1 MLNTLRRIVLEVNAA
16 KDLQKAL
23 DIIVSKV
30 RKAMDT
36 DVCTTYL
43 YDEEVKRYFLSAT
56 EGLNKSAVGEVS
68 LGHSEGIVGLVG
80 LKEELINLVDAS
92 THAKYQ
98 YLPGTGEEIY
108 HAFMGVPIIHRRKL
122 LGVLVLQQKAKRC
135 FDESEEAFLITISAQ
150 LAAVIAHAEATGA
163 LVDIKNPHQEQQ
175 DGKFK
180 GIASAPGIA
189 IGTVAVIYPP
199 ANLNAVPEKSTT
211 DIDAEIKHFQ
221 LSLNAVR
228 NDIRKVSDNLS
239 SELSPEEQALF
250 DVYLK
255 MLDDNALGIE
265 VINRIKQGNWAQGAL
280 CAVVRNYVRHFDM
293 MEDAYLRE
301 RATDIKDLGMRVLAY
316 LQEDEKE
323 KIAYPDHCILVSDDL
338 TPAMLGEIPVDKL
351 IGLVS
356 VKGSS
361 NSHVSILARA
371 MGIPTVM
378 GAVDLPFSRLN
389 GITLVVDGYKGRLF
403 TNPSDKLLKHY
414 RAVAQEERQL
424 IKGFEAL
431 KNLPAQTIDGHR
443 IPLWVNT
450 GLVTDAVRSLETGAE
465 GVGLYRTEVPFM
477 LKDRF
482 PSEKEQI
489 SIYRQQ
495 LETFHPHPVTM
506 RTLDIGGDKA
516 LSYFPIV
523 EDNPFLGWRGIR
535 ITLDHPEIFMLQI
548 RAMLIASEGLNNL
561 RIMLPMITSVV
572 EIEEAQHLIYRAYEE
587 IVGSGFNVERP
598 EIGVMI
604 EVPAAV
610 YQISQ
615 FASHV
620 DFLSVGSNDLT
631 QYLLAVDRN
640 NPRVADLYNAFHPS
654 VLHALKR
661 IADDAH
667 DANISVSLCG
677 EMAGNPAGAI
687 LLMAMGYDML
697 SMNASNLPKVKSVIR
712 HIKLRW
718 AKKLLDEVLTMDNA
732 DIIMS
737 TIDLAI
743 DRVGLG
749 RLIRPAK

>member
-1 MLNTLRRIVLEVNAA
+1 MLDTLRRIVLEVNAA
-16 KDLQKAL
+16 KALQKAL

-30 RKAMDT
+30 REAMHT
-36 DVCTTYL
+36 EVCSAYL
-43 YDEEVKRYFLSAT
+43 YDDEVKRYFLSAT
-56 EGLNKSAVGEVS
+56 EGLNQSAVGEVS
-68 LGHSEGIVGLVG
+68 LAYSEGIVGLVG
-80 LKEELINLVDAS
+80 SREELVNLEDAS

-122 LGVLVLQQKAKRC
+122 LGVLVIQQKEKRR
-135 FDESEEAFLITISAQ
+135 FDENEEAFLFTMSAQ

-163 LVDIKNPHQEQQ
+163 LIDVKNPHKEQK

-180 GIASAPGIA
+180 GVAGAPGIA

-199 ANLNAVPEKSTT
+199 ANLDAVPEKSTT
-211 DIDAEIKHFQ
+211 NIDEEIIHFQ
-221 LSLNAVR
+221 LSLDRVR

-265 VINRIKQGNWAQGAL
+265 VINRIKQGSWAQGAL
-280 CAVVRNYVRHFDM
+280 CAVVRNYVRHFEM

-301 RATDIKDLGMRVLAY
+301 RASDIKDLAMRVLAY
-316 LQEDEKE
+316 LQESEKE
-323 KIAYPDHCILVSDDL
+323 KITYPDNCILVSDDL
-338 TPAMLGEIPVDKL
+338 TPAMLGEIPVEKL
-351 IGLVS
+351 LGLVS

-378 GAVDLPFSRLN
+378 GAGDLPFSRLN
-389 GITLVVDGYKGRLF
+389 GVSLIVDGYRGRIF
-403 TNPSDKLLKHY
+403 TNPSDTTLKHY
-414 RAVAQEERQL
+414 RAIVQEERQL
-424 IKGFEAL
+424 VKGLESL
-431 KNLPAQTIDGHR
+431 KTLPAQTKDGHR

-450 GLVTDAVRSLETGAE
+450 GLITDAVRSLEKGAE

-477 LKDRF
+477 LKERF

-489 SIYRQQ
+489 AIYKEQ
-495 LETFHPHPVTM
+495 LETFYPHPVTM

-516 LSYFPIV
+516 LSYFPIE

-535 ITLDHPEIFMLQI
+535 ITLDHPEIFILQI

-561 RIMLPMITSVV
+561 RIMLPMITSVAEV
-572 EIEEAQHLIYRAYEE
+572 EEAQFLIYRAYEE
-587 IVGSGFNVERP
+587 VISSGFNVEKP
-598 EIGVMI
+598 KVGALI

-610 YQISQ
+610 YQIPQ
-615 FASHV
+615 LASHV

-631 QYLLAVDRN
+631 QYILAVDRN
-640 NPRVADLYNAFHPS
+640 NPRVADLYNGFHPS
-654 VLHALKR
+654 VLLALKN
-661 IADDAH
+661 ISDDAH
-667 DANISVSLCG
+667 KANISISICG
-677 EMAGNPAGAI
+677 EMAGTPAGAI

-697 SMNASNLPKVKSVIR
+697 SMNAANLPKVKSVIR
-712 HIKLRW
+712 HINLSW
-718 AKKLLDEVLTMDNA
+718 AKKLLSEVLTLDNA
-732 DIIMS
+732 SIIMS
-737 TIDLAI
+737 TVDLAI
-743 DRVGLG
+743 ERAGLA
-749 RLIRPAK
+749 RLIRPTE